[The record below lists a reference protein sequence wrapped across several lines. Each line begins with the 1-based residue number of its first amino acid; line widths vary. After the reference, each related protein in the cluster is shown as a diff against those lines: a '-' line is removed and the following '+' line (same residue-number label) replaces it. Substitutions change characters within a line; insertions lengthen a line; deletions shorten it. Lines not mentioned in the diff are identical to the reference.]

1 MAKGPAMSRAQAV
14 ESLEAGIGIASS
26 LVAGGIELLG
36 TGDMGIGNTT
46 PSSAVLAVFSGRSVR
61 QVTGRGTGI
70 GDSALDNKVRVIEQA
85 IALNQPDP
93 NDALDVLAKVGGFE
107 IGGIAGLILGAA
119 FHRVPVVIDGLISSA
134 GALVA
139 KKLSPAA
146 ADYMIAAHQSME
158 PGHRYMLEELG
169 LKPILN
175 LNLRLGEGTGAALAM
190 PIVETAS
197 RIIHKMLT
205 FTDAGVTG
213 PGQSGGAAHA

>member
-1 MAKGPAMSRAQAV
+1 MSRAQAV
-14 ESLEAGIGIASS
+14 QALEAGIEIAGS
-26 LVAGGIELLG
+26 LIEGGIELLG

-46 PSSAVLAVFSGRSVR
+46 PSSAILAVFSGKSPR

-70 GDSALDNKVRVIEQA
+70 CDSALDNKIRVIETA
-85 IALNQPDP
+85 IALNNPDP
-93 NDALDVLAKVGGFE
+93 DDALDVLAKVGGFE
-107 IGGIAGLILGAA
+107 IAGIAGLVLGAA
-119 FHRVPVVIDGLISSA
+119 YHRVPIVIDGFISSA

-139 KKLSPAA
+139 KHLAPNAI
-146 ADYMIAAHQSME
+146 DYMIAAHQSVE

-197 RIIHKMLT
+197 RIIHRMLT

-213 PGQSGGAAHA
+213 PGNPEVAAHA